1 MKKLFFLLLGALMI
15 SSSYALTY
23 SVQVPVGTYECY
35 IAGEMT
41 DWEHKIM
48 NKTDETHYTID
59 IPNAKIAHKYKYCS
73 GPGWGYVE
81 KDAKGVEIYNRS
93 YSTSDVVESW
103 AAVYTGSEKN
113 QQLVFNVTV
122 PKGVKCCYIK
132 GGWDGWS
139 AFKEMKKVDDTHYT
153 VKILTNKKM
162 KYLYYGGPG
171 NGYME
176 MKATHDMPDERSY
189 TSGDEVIRFQAFYDP
204 AVPDAEITYSVTV
217 PAGTEKCYIS
227 GGWDGWMQPQEMKK
241 TDATHFTLTIRSNKA
256 LKYMYFSGPEMKY
269 TETNPDKNFIF
280 PRKYNTLDVV
290 VSWSEMW
297 QTAN

>member
-1 MKKLFFLLLGALMI
+1 MKKIFFLLIGALMI

-23 SVQVPVGTYECY
+23 SVKVPAGTYECY

-48 NKTDETHYTID
+48 NKIDETHFSID

-81 KDAKGVEIYNRS
+81 KDAKGEEIYNRS
-93 YSTSDVVESW
+93 YSPSDVVESW

-113 QQLVFNVTV
+113 EQLVFNVTV
-122 PKGVKCCYIK
+122 PKGVNSCYIK

-139 AFKEMKKVDDTHYT
+139 AFKEMKKVDETHYT
-153 VKILTNKKM
+153 TKILTNKKM

-171 NGYME
+171 DGYME
-176 MKATHDMPDERSY
+176 MKEENNMPIERSY
-189 TSGDEVIRFQAFYDP
+189 TLNDIVYGFQAIYDSS
-204 AVPDAEITYSVTV
+204 VPDEKITYSVTV
-217 PAGTEKCYIS
+217 PEGVQSCYIG
-227 GGWDGWMQPQEMKK
+227 GGWDGWMKLHEMKK
-241 TDATHFTLTIRSNKA
+241 TDATHFTLTIQSNKA

-269 TETNPDKNFIF
+269 IETNPDKNFIF
-280 PRKYNTLDVV
+280 PRKYSTHDVV
-290 VSWSEMW
+290 VSWNEVW
-297 QTAN
+297 RPAN